1 MKMKKNHHIILG
13 QEGEEVAAQFLI
25 NKGYIVLYRR
35 WKFKH
40 KEIDIIAKQNDT
52 MVMVEVKTRTQNFSA
67 PEEAVDLKKQQFLI
81 EAAEHFIELHPETM
95 EVRFDVISIIKR
107 NNEFEILHIENAF
120 IPQL

>member
-1 MKMKKNHHIILG
+1 MKKNHHIILG

-25 NKGYIVLYRR
+25 NKGYSILYRR

-52 MVMVEVKTRTQNFSA
+52 IVIVEVKTRTQSFSA
-67 PEEAVDLKKQQFLI
+67 PEESVDLKKQQFLI
-81 EAAEHFIELHPETM
+81 EAAEHFIEQHPETI
-95 EVRFDVISIIKR
+95 EVRFDVISIVKR